1 MLCWEKPGEHELI
14 ETSGGHFFFF
24 SPDSPQ
30 KDVAGLAPGAR
41 GGEAQNLPLEYQDGE
56 ASGRCPG
63 PAMAAHLDLP
73 SKHSSLAQ
81 AV

>member
-1 MLCWEKPGEHELI
+1 MLGKARGAWVNWDLGRAI
-14 ETSGGHFFFF
+14 FFLP
-24 SPDSPQ
+24 PDSPQ
-30 KDVAGLAPGAR
+30 KDVAGLAPGAL

-56 ASGRCPG
+56 ASGRCSG
-63 PAMAAHLDLP
+63 PAMAAHLHLP